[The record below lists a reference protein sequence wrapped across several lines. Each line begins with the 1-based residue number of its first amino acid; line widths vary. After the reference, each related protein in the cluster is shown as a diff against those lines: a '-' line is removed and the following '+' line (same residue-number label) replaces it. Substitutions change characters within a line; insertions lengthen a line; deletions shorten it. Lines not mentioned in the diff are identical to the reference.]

1 MSDLYA
7 DIIVDISHESLDR
20 TFQYRIPPRF
30 AEEVFPGVEVTIPF
44 GTGNRVLS
52 GYVIS
57 VSETP
62 AIEPHRIK
70 DITDV
75 PKNRNSASA
84 TLIQLAD
91 YIRKTYG
98 STMINALKTVLPV
111 KKKVAAKEIKTVVC
125 DLTPE
130 MLGDYLSQAVKK
142 KQRAKERLLRELCIT
157 DAISYELVTGKL
169 NVSSSTIQSLVKQGV
184 IHIET
189 RRNYRNPISFRRSEE
204 IRPELSEEQAIIVNE
219 IDQSLIEGK
228 PYVSLIHGITGSGKT
243 EVYLNLME
251 RVIQRSGQAILLIP
265 EIALTY
271 QNVFRFYQRFGD
283 KVSVI
288 HSRLSDGEK
297 YDQFER
303 AKTGEISI
311 MIGPRSALFTPFDHL
326 EMIIIDEEHET
337 SYKSETMP
345 RFHAREVAIELAR
358 LKNAAVVLGSAT
370 PSLYSYNKAQM
381 GEYKLYRMTRRLTG
395 GSLPS
400 VEIVDLRKEL
410 KEGNR
415 SIFSRRLK
423 ELIKDRLEKG
433 EQIMLFLNRR
443 GLSASV
449 SCRGCGEVIKCP
461 HCDVSL
467 SEHKGNRLLCHYCG
481 YEMMKPSECPHCG
494 GRALAG
500 FRAGTEQIEEA
511 VKKEFPIS
519 SVLRMDADT
528 TKKKDDYEVIL
539 SRFSNREAD
548 ILIGTQMIVK
558 GHDFKGVTLVG
569 ILAADMSLSAPGYL
583 SAEKTFQL
591 LTQAAGR
598 AGRGELPGE
607 VVIQTYQPEHYAIT
621 LAAKQDYEAFF
632 EEEMTYRDLCMYP
645 PAAAFLE
652 VSFSGSDWV
661 RLSKLS
667 GYMAAKIKEAFPEL
681 GFRQIGPTK
690 ALLSKKSD
698 IYRQVI
704 YYKHYEYDALVTI
717 KDKIEELMEI
727 QPLKDEA
734 VMFDFNPMNFT

>member
-20 TFQYRIPPRF
+20 TFQYRIPK
-30 AEEVFPGVEVTIPF
+30 ALVKDVLPGVEVTIPF
-44 GTGNRVLS
+44 GAGNRELS

-62 AIEPHRIK
+62 AIDPLKIK
-70 DITDV
+70 DILDV

-111 KKKVAAKEIKTVVC
+111 KKKVAAKEIKTIVC
-125 DLTPE
+125 DLTPQ
-130 MLGDYLSQAVKK
+130 MLGDYLSQAMKK
-142 KQRAKERLLRELCIT
+142 KQRAKERLLQELCIT

-189 RRNYRNPISFRRSEE
+189 RRDYRNPISFRRSEE
-204 IRPELSEEQAIIVNE
+204 VRPELSEEQATIVNE
-219 IDQSLIEGK
+219 IDQSLIDGK

-251 RVIQRSGQAILLIP
+251 RVIMRGGQAILLIP

-303 AKTGEISI
+303 AKMGEISI
-311 MIGPRSALFTPFDHL
+311 MIGPRSALFTPFERL

-423 ELIKDRLEKG
+423 ELMKDRLDKG

-449 SCRGCGEVIKCP
+449 SCRSCGEVIKCP

-467 SEHKGNRLLCHYCG
+467 SEHKGSRLVCHYCG
-481 YEMMKPSECPHCG
+481 YEIIKPSECPHCG

-583 SAEKTFQL
+583 SSERTFQL

-598 AGRGELPGE
+598 AGRGEVPGE

-645 PAAAFLE
+645 PAAVFLE

-667 GYMAAKIKEAFPEL
+667 GYMAAKIKEAFPNL

-727 QPLKDEA
+727 QPLKDET